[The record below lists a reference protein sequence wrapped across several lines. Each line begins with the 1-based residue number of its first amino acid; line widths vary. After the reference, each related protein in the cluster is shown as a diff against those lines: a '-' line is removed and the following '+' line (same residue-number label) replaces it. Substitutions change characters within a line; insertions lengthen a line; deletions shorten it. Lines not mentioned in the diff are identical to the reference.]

1 MIFVCFSYDYGLPP
15 GPQDAIVTNEGL
27 GWDSRSLSNGG
38 WNPLAGRPRNPKKK
52 ITSMHQ
58 WLDFWTKNIRFCT
71 PWKIKHG
78 FHNHGG
84 LVQIIFLSKCLI
96 CRFQPLIFQGVSQAN
111 QPPLTANSWACDS
124 IVVEAFDL
132 KNQGSQSN
140 DSSASGSQ

>member
-1 MIFVCFSYDYGLPP
+1 M
-15 GPQDAIVTNEGL
+15 
-27 GWDSRSLSNGG
+27 
-38 WNPLAGRPRNPKKK
+38 AGFLDKKHTILYTLEDK
-52 ITSMHQ
+52 Y
-58 WLDFWTKNIRFCT
+58 
-71 PWKIKHG
+71 G

-111 QPPLTANSWACDS
+111 QPPLTANSSACDS